1 MLLQSQCIHEQVK
14 QEIRKYLKTIENG
27 NITFQNLQMQQKQF

>member
-1 MLLQSQCIHEQVK
+1 MNKSKL
-14 QEIRKYLKTIENG
+14 EIRKYLKTTENG